1 MKTHSELVQKDNR
14 GAGPTIKGSHGSDCD
29 GKGGT
34 LQVQTTRGDTGYH
47 IGNGNG
53 GGQRIPG
60 ETETE
65 QAVVGLKG
73 GRAGGP
79 SIMRAEDLKVWLW
92 EASWGNNP
100 VRRQWQLLVRIIQMK
115 LEYGVVL

>member
-1 MKTHSELVQKDNR
+1 MDRIATEREELYRCRPPEGIQVTILVTPAVVDN
-14 GAGPTIKGSHGSDCD
+14 GFPE
-29 GKGGT
+29 
-34 LQVQTTRGDTGYH
+34 
-47 IGNGNG
+47 
-53 GGQRIPG
+53 

-65 QAVVGLKG
+65 QAVIGLKG
-73 GRAGGP
+73 GRAGGL